1 MYAQTSVTLCPG
13 RMVAMTAKKTTRLLL
28 LIAGVAVFVHAGRS
42 IYLGL
47 TTVETGQLA
56 RGIRWLPPTAE
67 DISYYQSYSFTAAEF
82 RIDRAALEAWCADK
96 GWPLK
101 PLEKPFMIDRY
112 CWPLTYKLAATMP
125 KVAQWNPLLSREAP
139 FAGRLTFAGAE
150 IWLSAE
156 CTALNSSIA
165 SATASRAS

>member
-1 MYAQTSVTLCPG
+1 
-13 RMVAMTAKKTTRLLL
+13 MVAMTAKKTTRLLL

-125 KVAQWNPLLSREAP
+125 FDELSKHPELEFTHTVARGLVYDYEQKNGGGLRIVFDYDHDMAYYQ
-139 FAGRLTFAGAE
+139 
-150 IWLSAE
+150 
-156 CTALNSSIA
+156 SSP
-165 SATASRAS
+165 R